1 MEKQKPTEANN
12 LRQVTEIE
20 IAAQRL
26 RDMAKQLNL
35 QAAELEALAAAQR
48 GDDGQKKSGPL
59 YFTSSITG
67 KRTKIKRIPI

>member
-1 MEKQKPTEANN
+1 MSE
-12 LRQVTEIE
+12 LRQVTEVE

-48 GDDGQKKSGPL
+48 GDDGKRKPGPL
-59 YFTSSITG
+59 YFVSPLTG
-67 KRTKIKRIPI
+67 ERTKIKRIPI

>member
-1 MEKQKPTEANN
+1 MSAE
-12 LRQVTEIE
+12 LRQVTEVE

-48 GDDGQKKSGPL
+48 GDDDKRKPGPL
-59 YFTSSITG
+59 YFISPSTG
-67 KRTKIKRIPI
+67 HRSKIKRIPI